1 MKERINRVLFD
12 NGADFKDIDSVYLI
26 KFCEEKLKNLSFEID
41 EYYSIYKE
49 VKKICRF
56 TIRFKIKNIDCIET
70 IKKMSTRM
78 GIDVGRGVYRTVT
91 DLSFAS
97 GTSLVHSVQ
106 ILGRA
111 MVSAGVSARMAATAM
126 AGLNSAIINNRGKA
140 WRS

>member
-1 MKERINRVLFD
+1 MKEKINRVLFD